1 MQSTYAGFVLMYQ
14 VSAVT
19 VCVTWSAVPMAE
31 SALQIVLMATSVCA
45 HLASEEHFV
54 KRVSQ
59 PFSLFPPL
67 TPAKARTQ
75 ASSLQGE
82 F

>member
-19 VCVTWSAVPMAE
+19 MCVTWSAVPMAE

-59 PFSLFPPL
+59 PFPLFPPL
-67 TPAKARTQ
+67 TPAKAST
-75 ASSLQGE
+75 
-82 F
+82 